1 MQTNILN
8 PDPEKILKSIIIT
21 QELPTGVL
29 VNMRQLK
36 FFFFQSLPYHLAD
49 TVEDVKNQPHGR

>member
-29 VNMRQLK
+29 VNMRQLN
-36 FFFFQSLPYHLAD
+36 FFFQSLPYHLAD
-49 TVEDVKNQPHGR
+49 TVEDVKNQRRRR